1 MISPSHALRR
11 DELVRRAREIVLEE
25 RVQYALAGKRLDAR
39 YSEETVRIEDPDP
52 LGPGEKYAVQETP
65 EQVLFMRLGAALDC
79 LRYPDQHRYDNH
91 LDFQANA
98 SIEDRRMRA
107 RMAVLVLLAAID
119 PNKGEVIDSTMGE
132 IASIPFE
139 LWGYKN
145 SQEQPSFGGSDW
157 INWSE
162 PGWDHPNEPSPG
174 VLKVFQHAIDV
185 ATHGSIEVARKSRI
199 PSGDGRPCDHDGENW
214 ADECER
220 SLRDVSRFVCH
231 FHYCVTHYRKEWAF
245 RFEEDT
251 RKELLEIKLDNRT
264 WWAKWADVI
273 KRARKSITSIDRPEL
288 ASAKQRAFEALCVI
302 ADAYQ
307 EPLMYLDDEQGGDHL
322 FRRAQEWR
330 AGDED
335 TKRLQ
340 TLSKALD
347 DLEPLRKG
355 CGLYLDEVEVEEP
368 RPMIP
373 QQQVIQVVIAQE
385 RRAEEVAKDSSKVDG
400 RQPSKTSPMSADVV
414 AKKALAIAKK
424 RGWPISRSKAS
435 KRAMAD
441 EVGCSPSTINK
452 ALQKDA
458 SLRRYLTKAKV
469 PARSHLSRESDE
481 LNELIAEQTKDDR
494 SKYAM

>member
-1 MISPSHALRR
+1 MISSSHALQR
-11 DELVRRAREIVLEE
+11 DELVRRARELVKEDQL
-25 RVQYALAGKRLDAR
+25 QFTLAGQRLDAK
-39 YSEETVRIEDPDP
+39 YSEETVRIDDPDP
-52 LGPGEKYAVQETP
+52 LEPGETYAVQETP

-98 SIEDRRMRA
+98 SIDDRRMRA

-119 PNKGEVIDSTMGE
+119 PNKGEVIDSSMGE

-139 LWGYKN
+139 LWEYKGN
-145 SQEQPSFGGSDW
+145 EEQPSFGGSEW

-162 PGWDHPNEPSPG
+162 PRWDHPNEPSPG
-174 VLKVFQHAIDV
+174 VLKVFGHAIDV
-185 ATHGSIEVARKSRI
+185 AKHGSVEAARRSRI
-199 PSGDGRPCDHDGENW
+199 PSGDGRPCDHDGKNW

-231 FHYCVTHYRKEWAF
+231 FHYCVTHYRKEWPF

-264 WWAKWADVI
+264 WWAKWAGVI
-273 KRARKSITSIDRPEL
+273 TRARNAITTVDRPEL

-355 CGLYLDEVEVEEP
+355 CGLYLDEVEEKEP
-368 RPMIP
+368 NELP
-373 QQQVIQVVIAQE
+373 VVFEAKPKGKRSELQRLADE
-385 RRAEEVAKDSSKVDG
+385 RKLAIFLSENPNATRDQAAKHIGVAG
-400 RQPSKTSPMSADVV
+400 GTISKTQAWKLFSQNRKQARKEARPEHFENLDELADPKSAMIRD
-414 AKKALAIAKK
+414 ADGARA
-424 RGWPISRSKAS
+424 PDSRKIKAS
-435 KRAMAD
+435 NA
-441 EVGCSPSTINK
+441 
-452 ALQKDA
+452 
-458 SLRRYLTKAKV
+458 RRC
-469 PARSHLSRESDE
+469 
-481 LNELIAEQTKDDR
+481 
-494 SKYAM
+494 